1 MKDALK
7 EDADW
12 VDISE
17 KYDAIRLYK
26 LIEKCVLRQT
36 TNKYRY
42 LMLQDEM
49 RSLVTFKQED
59 GMSSNTFYEKFAN
72 RLAIYERVGGVCHA
86 PVLGLLWQ
94 VAGAISAFPQYPA
107 GSWLKD
113 SCGKLVEENP

>member
-12 VDISE
+12 VDILE

-42 LMLQDEM
+42 LMLQEEM
-49 RSLVTFKQED
+49 RSMVTFKQED

-72 RLAIYERVGGVCHA
+72 
-86 PVLGLLWQ
+86 
-94 VAGAISAFPQYPA
+94 
-107 GSWLKD
+107 
-113 SCGKLVEENP
+113 